1 MVERPI
7 FKGSFPPNRFDIR
20 PGYRWDSVDR
30 SNGYEKERFLRISGK
45 QAWKEE
51 AYKWSIEEM

>member
-1 MVERPI
+1 
-7 FKGSFPPNRFDIR
+7 
-20 PGYRWDSVDR
+20 VDR

-45 QAWKEE
+45 EAWKEE